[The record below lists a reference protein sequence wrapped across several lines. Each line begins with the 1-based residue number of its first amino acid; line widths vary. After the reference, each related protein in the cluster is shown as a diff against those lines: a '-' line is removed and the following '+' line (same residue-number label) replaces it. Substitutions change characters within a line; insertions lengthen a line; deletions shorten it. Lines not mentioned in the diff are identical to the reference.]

1 MQTQLQS
8 IKIKPIILND
18 DYLSIE
24 HTTCGQCSAQRLQQ
38 FRKVTIEWFFVAALD
53 ENLISIAKH
62 QRAKT
67 IPLGLENPIAL
78 GGQFVDSFREH
89 RQDRRIYW
97 KVHTPW
103 YNVASSF
110 DRG

>member
-1 MQTQLQS
+1 M
-8 IKIKPIILND
+8 IFD
-18 DYLSIE
+18 DDHLSIE
-24 HTTCGQCSAQRLQQ
+24 HTPRGQRSAQWFEQL
-38 FRKVTIEWFFVAALD
+38 RKVTVEWFSVAALD

-67 IPLGLENPIAL
+67 IPLGLENPIAF
-78 GGQFVDSFREH
+78 GGQFVYPFREH